1 MYRFARPDK
10 RRPVLVATAPARP
23 AAWTVRS
30 IEDIVAHSYLSNF
43 ASCKTIWGLLTVNLI
58 QDAEGAAVVETK
70 AAEESEYELSALV
83 ERYNTAYQGIFALV
97 FQKIGDH
104 IYDFIDRVVLHLSPD
119 TLPYLSGMNMV
130 NEGRVDFD
138 QLLNNLISS
147 GSENQGL
154 VVHTVL
160 HELLYGWILEVK
172 SEFGGTTLEK
182 DVISIAQ
189 RVKR

>member
-1 MYRFARPDK
+1 MKILYVFFK
-10 RRPVLVATAPARP
+10 QKTAYDS
-23 AAWTVRS
+23 AAM
-30 IEDIVAHSYLSNF
+30 
-43 ASCKTIWGLLTVNLI
+43 
-58 QDAEGAAVVETK
+58 
-70 AAEESEYELSALV
+70 V
-83 ERYNTAYQGIFALV
+83 ERYNTSFQKIFALV

-104 IYDFIDRVVLHLSPD
+104 IYDFVDRVVLHLSPD

-172 SEFGGTTLEK
+172 SEFGGTSLEK
-182 DVISIAQ
+182 DVIAMVQ
-189 RVKR
+189 KVKR

>member
-1 MYRFARPDK
+1 M
-10 RRPVLVATAPARP
+10 RRYLAGRLLLLVPVLVG
-23 AAWTVRS
+23 VS
-30 IEDIVAHSYLSNF
+30 IV
-43 ASCKTIWGLLTVNLI
+43 
-58 QDAEGAAVVETK
+58 
-70 AAEESEYELSALV
+70 
-83 ERYNTAYQGIFALV
+83 IFL
-97 FQKIGDH
+97 
-104 IYDFIDRVVLHLSPD
+104 VLHLSPD

-172 SEFGGTTLEK
+172 SEFGGTSLEK
-182 DVISIAQ
+182 DVIAMVQ
-189 RVKR
+189 KVKR